1 MNFTLETPANIDELV
16 KQASD
21 KTSWRNRLSAVEELS
36 KWKCEESIDIITQLA
51 TSDLVFKVKE
61 RAFEVAQAFGVEKN
75 GKPIYLDKKP
85 KVSSIKFINKKIFKV
100 ASHLKINIDDFN
112 MDEFKA
118 AFQKMYP
125 EEYDVCEYE
134 NHNKFDAWL
143 KDLVQ
148 SKVRRRNR

>member
-1 MNFTLETPANIDELV
+1 MDFKLETPANINELV
-16 KQASD
+16 EQASD
-21 KTSWRNRLSAVEELS
+21 KTSWRNRLDAVEELS
-36 KWKCEESIDIITQLA
+36 NWKCEESIDIVTKLA

-75 GKPIYLDKKP
+75 GKPIYLEKRP
-85 KVSSIKFINKKIFKV
+85 KVTSIKFINKKIFKV
-100 ASHLKINIDDFN
+100 ASHLKIDIDDFN
-112 MDEFKA
+112 MAEFKA

-134 NHNKFDAWL
+134 NHNKFDEWI
-143 KDLVQ
+143 KDMVK

>member
-1 MNFTLETPANIDELV
+1 MDFTLETPANIDELV

-21 KTSWRNRLSAVEELS
+21 KTNWPNRLSAVEELS
-36 KWKCEESIDIITQLA
+36 KWKCEESIAIITQLA

>member
-1 MNFTLETPANIDELV
+1 MNFTVETPANIDELI

-21 KTSWRNRLSAVEELS
+21 KTSWHNRLSAVEELS

-118 AFQKMYP
+118 AFQEMYP